1 MVIPVEIC
9 HAAYARPVL
18 EHLSKYFAQTT
29 FLTFRKKLFADLS
42 EDTLLLLGE
51 GKGNRQGPA
60 QFRWSDLASAG
71 ALDEDAVAIWG
82 IPREFLCPAVRRGR
96 SLAGVL
102 FTKQDWRDGLKNGE
116 SGYLL
121 RILRNQQLP
130 AGLRNYLA
138 HGEARGVSKTFK
150 CRTRSPWF
158 SVPHVYKPDAFLT
171 YMSGHVPRLVANAA
185 GAVAPNSLHIL
196 RLHQGVSMSSNGLAA
211 VWQTSLSALSA
222 EIEGHALGGGM
233 LKLEPTEA
241 ENVLIACPDFVASK
255 FADLATE
262 MNALGRKNSAS
273 SLEDLGNV
281 EILQNGLGLTSRDCE
296 ILSTAAAQLRSR
308 RMGRSAA

>member
-1 MVIPVEIC
+1 
-9 HAAYARPVL
+9 
-18 EHLSKYFAQTT
+18 
-29 FLTFRKKLFADLS
+29 
-42 EDTLLLLGE
+42 
-51 GKGNRQGPA
+51 
-60 QFRWSDLASAG
+60 
-71 ALDEDAVAIWG
+71 
-82 IPREFLCPAVRRGR
+82 
-96 SLAGVL
+96 
-102 FTKQDWRDGLKNGE
+102 
-116 SGYLL
+116 
-121 RILRNQQLP
+121 
-130 AGLRNYLA
+130 
-138 HGEARGVSKTFK
+138 
-150 CRTRSPWF
+150 
-158 SVPHVYKPDAFLT
+158 
-171 YMSGHVPRLVANAA
+171 
-185 GAVAPNSLHIL
+185 
-196 RLHQGVSMSSNGLAA
+196 MSSNGLAA